1 MEKIKENFKKYST
14 VYIVV
19 LLLLVI
25 VGVSYA
31 IFAVTNLSDVNTINL
46 GQISMSYTEPD
57 NALVLENALPMGD
70 AEGIAQSN
78 YFEFKVMT
86 HATTDADDSNGLTIP
101 YEINLGEI
109 ETDADKQAL
118 TKDQI
123 KVYLTKVVS
132 GSEEEVV
139 GPILLSNLTE
149 SSTSDL
155 NIYQAR
161 DVHRNAGSEITT
173 TYRLR
178 AWIDEN
184 VDSSLFGS
192 NIYQYKFRVN
202 INSSDEAAV
211 VNKANAPVLLDNMI
225 PVYYDEEEEVWKKAD
240 EANITEKWY
249 DYDAKMWA
257 NAVTVSEAN
266 RSTYLSSPVG
276 TTIPMEDINT
286 MWVWIPRYKY
296 TIFNANMS
304 GGETTPEQ
312 EIMIEF
318 ESGTASTGTVT
329 CVDSINNNNGTSE
342 VCTDSVYGEVTNG
355 SSTYTHPAFTF
366 GDDELTGFW
375 FAKFENS
382 EDESGNII
390 IKPDVISMT
399 NYNVSTF
406 FEKSRSMELV
416 NNIYGFSSTAS
427 AYNATGELTGDTNNF
442 DTHMTKNMEWGAAA
456 YLTQSKYGRCTDGI
470 CSEIYINNSSGYY
483 TGRSG
488 GSTSASSATYGTYSY
503 DDYLISSSNSKT
515 VKSSGSGTG
524 ASTTG
529 NIYGIY
535 DMSGGQLEIVMGNM
549 VTEDGLFNVSSAGI
563 WTMEVHPLEKYYDK
577 YSYGVSS
584 SDYLG
589 YKRGKLGDG
598 TKEVLKETSSA
609 SSLWYDDYSRFPNG
623 SSSWLYRG
631 SSYREKAQAGVFASY
646 SFLGN
651 KGFTSCSRPALVIP

>member
-14 VYIVV
+14 VYIVI

-31 IFAVTNLSDVNTINL
+31 IFAVTNLSNENTINL

-57 NALVLENALPMGD
+57 NALVLENALPMDD
-70 AEGIAQSN
+70 AEGIAQTN

-132 GSEEEVV
+132 GSEEKVV
-139 GPILLSNLTE
+139 GPILLSNLSE

-161 DVHRNAGSEITT
+161 DTHRNAGSEITT

-178 AWIDEN
+178 AWIDED
-184 VDSSLFGS
+184 VDSSIFGS
-192 NIYQYKFRVN
+192 QIYQYKFRVN
-202 INSSDEAAV
+202 INSSDEASV
-211 VNKANAPVLLDNMI
+211 VTKANSPVLLDNMI

-257 NAVTVSEAN
+257 NAVTVSETN
-266 RSTYLSSPVG
+266 RATYLSSPVG
-276 TTIPMEDINT
+276 TAIPMSDINT

-296 TIFNANMS
+296 TIFNANIS
-304 GGETTPEQ
+304 GEEMTPEQ
-312 EIMIEF
+312 EIKIEF

-329 CVDSINNNNGTSE
+329 CVDSINNEDGTSE

-382 EDESGNII
+382 EDSSGNTI
-390 IKPDVISMT
+390 IKPDISSKVT
-399 NYNVSTF
+399 NTIEGLF
-406 FEKSRSMELV
+406 KKSRSMELA
-416 NNIYGFSSTAS
+416 NNIYGFSSTAT
-427 AYNATGELTGDTNNF
+427 AYSATGELTNDTNNF
-442 DTHMTKNMEWGAAA
+442 DTHMTKNMEWGAVV
-456 YLTQSKYGRCTDGI
+456 YLTQSKYGRCNDGT
-470 CSEIYINNSSGYY
+470 CNEIYLNNSSGYY

-488 GSTSASSATYGTYSY
+488 GSTEASSITYGTYSY
-503 DDYLISSSNSKT
+503 DDYLISDSNEKT
-515 VKSSGSGTG
+515 TKEIGKGTN

-535 DMSGGQLEIVMGNM
+535 DMNGGIFEYVMGN
-549 VTEDGLFNVSSAGI
+549 VFTEEGVFNVNGAGA
-563 WTMEVHPLEKYYDK
+563 WTTELLPLENYYDK
-577 YSYGVSS
+577 YSYGSS
-584 SDYLG
+584 YNNASA
-589 YKRGKLGDG
+589 YKRGKLGDA
-598 TKEVLKETSSA
+598 TKEVNNSGAAWYNDYLLFPYELSAWELRGGDSTSGLYSGIFAFMFTNGVHLNLNGYRSA
-609 SSLWYDDYSRFPNG
+609 LTIM
-623 SSSWLYRG
+623 L
-631 SSYREKAQAGVFASY
+631 
-646 SFLGN
+646 
-651 KGFTSCSRPALVIP
+651 